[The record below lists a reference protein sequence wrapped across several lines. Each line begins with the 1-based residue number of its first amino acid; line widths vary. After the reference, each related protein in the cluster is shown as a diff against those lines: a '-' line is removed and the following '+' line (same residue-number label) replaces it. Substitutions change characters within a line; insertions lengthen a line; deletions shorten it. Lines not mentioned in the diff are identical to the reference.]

1 MRLSCPLRRAPAVR
15 PHTGRATPMMRR
27 SDIVATARRWI
38 GTPYHH
44 QAALRGVGCDCLGLV
59 RGVWRE
65 VYGEEPEQPPPYSPD
80 WGEVGSTEHIL
91 AAAHRHMTPIEL
103 SLAREADVI
112 VFRMRTGRI
121 AKHMAIL
128 TSLETMIHAQSN
140 DCVREIAFSPYW
152 RRHAIAAFAFPD
164 VTD

>member
-1 MRLSCPLRRAPAVR
+1 
-15 PHTGRATPMMRR
+15 MMMR
-27 SDIVATARRWI
+27 SDIVAAARRWT

-80 WGEVGSTEHIL
+80 WGEVGRVEHIL
-91 AAAHRHMTPIEL
+91 AAAHRNMTAIEL
-103 SLAREADVI
+103 TIAREADVI
-112 VFRMRTGRI
+112 EFRMRAGRI

-128 TSLETMIHAQSN
+128 TNPETMVHAQFN

-152 RRHAIAAFAFPD
+152 RQYAVAAFAFPET
-164 VTD
+164 TD